1 MRGKVLFATLI
12 ALAVSTGG
20 DARTATT
27 RVAKVAII
35 PLVIKSAHGVNRF
48 KVEVA
53 RTSEEQ
59 ERGLMFR
66 PHIAPDG
73 GMIFP
78 MNPARMASFWMKNT
92 VSSLD
97 IVFIRPDRTIAR
109 IAANAVP
116 YSLEPIDSGE
126 PVSAV
131 LEIAGGRAAELG
143 ISANDKV
150 SWAH

>member
-1 MRGKVLFATLI
+1 MRAKVIFSILI
-12 ALAVSTGG
+12 ALPALTSSS
-20 DARTATT
+20 AKIPAT
-27 RVAKVAII
+27 RVAKAATI
-35 PLVIKSAHGVNRF
+35 PLAIKSANGIHRF

-53 RTSEEQ
+53 RSSVEQ
-59 ERGLMFR
+59 ARGLMFR

-78 MNPARMASFWMKNT
+78 MEPARLASFWMKNT

-97 IVFIRPDRTIAR
+97 LIFIRPNGTIAR
-109 IAANAVP
+109 IAGNAIP
-116 YSLEPIDSGE
+116 YSLDPIDSGE

-131 LEIAGGRAAELG
+131 LEIAGGRAAQLG

-150 SWAH
+150 NWAH

>member
-35 PLVIKSAHGVNRF
+35 PLVIKSAHGMNRF

-53 RTSEEQ
+53 HTSEEQ